1 MLLNVSTQVQAA
13 AEIPLN
19 DSYNCFDFVNL
30 LNRYSKYSQTAGLNF
45 TFTIMSPEQDE
56 KDSSKYFA
64 LTYSGVRLWFVT
76 NQSLIYNIV
85 VINNDNE
92 QGQAKDAQNIQFS
105 ILLALGFN
113 KSEIE
118 KALSSMQVIN
128 ENSTVSYV
136 FCQKANRTFQIG
148 YTMKNGE
155 TYWLIAAC

>member
-19 DSYNCFDFVNL
+19 DSYSCFDFVNL
-30 LNRYSKYSQTAGLNF
+30 LNRYSKYSQTAGLN
-45 TFTIMSPEQDE
+45 FTIMSPEQDE

-85 VINNDNE
+85 LISSDNE
-92 QGQAKDAQNIQFS
+92 QRQTKDAQDIQFS

-113 KSEIE
+113 KSEID
-118 KALSSMQVIN
+118 KSLSSMQVIN
-128 ENSTVSYV
+128 ENSMVSYA

-155 TYWLIAAC
+155 MYWLIAAC